1 MFALIKSDIRVVYGN
16 AGIKSV
22 LKSLL
27 NPSIHASLL
36 VRLAASKNK
45 LVHIL
50 SRNLLIAKHAID
62 VGYGASIEEG
72 LYLPHPVS
80 IVFGSGSVIGKNLT
94 IYQGCTIGNKRGYP
108 TLQDG
113 VTIFPNSVVVGDITI
128 GANAVIGANSFV
140 DKSLPPQTKYRG

>member
-1 MFALIKSDIRVVYGN
+1 MLALIKSDIRAVYGVVN
-16 AGIKSV
+16 IKSL

-27 NPSIHASLL
+27 NPSLHASML
-36 VRLAASKNK
+36 VRFAASKNR
-45 LVHIL
+45 LIHIL
-50 SRNLLIAKHAID
+50 ARNLLIAKHSID
-62 VGYGASIEEG
+62 IGYGVKIEGG

-80 IVFGSGSVIGKNLT
+80 IVIGSGCVVGKNLT

-113 VTIFPNSVVVGDITI
+113 VTIFPNSVVVGGITI

-140 DKSLPPQTKYRG
+140 DKSLPSETKYRG

>member
-1 MFALIKSDIRVVYGN
+1 MFALIKSDIRAVYGVVN
-16 AGIKSV
+16 V
-22 LKSLL
+22 KSLL
-27 NPSIHASLL
+27 KSILNPSVHASILI
-36 VRLAASKNK
+36 RLATSRNK
-45 LVHIL
+45 LIHIL
-50 SRNLLIAKHAID
+50 SRNVLIAKHSID
-62 VGYGASIEEG
+62 VGYGAEIEEG

-80 IVFGSGSVIGKNLT
+80 IVIGSGSVIGRNLT